1 MIYLVESNNKEKRKQ
16 RGVRFPISLLGKIED
31 VMKSEKSDNF
41 SAIVVS
47 LCWKGIDRYYSEKIT
62 IENTFSDKKEDYLA
76 GQSKKDQK
84 EKIKQS
90 SK

>member
-41 SAIVVS
+41 SAIGTPI
-47 LCWKGIDRYYSEKIT
+47 LIQITWYNCGTMGINARVG
-62 IENTFSDKKEDYLA
+62 FSP
-76 GQSKKDQK
+76 
-84 EKIKQS
+84 
-90 SK
+90 